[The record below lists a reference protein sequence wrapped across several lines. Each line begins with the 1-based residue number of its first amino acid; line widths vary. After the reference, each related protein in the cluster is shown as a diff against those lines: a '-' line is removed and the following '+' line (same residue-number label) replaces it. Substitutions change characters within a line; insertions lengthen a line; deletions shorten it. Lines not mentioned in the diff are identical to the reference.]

1 MKQLT
6 QADFDN
12 APCWIKSAAIDSD
25 GKAYFYACRADD
37 LSAENIRGAWDV
49 MVVNDH
55 CLFFGEYD
63 ATNWENSAIDR
74 EFN

>member
-12 APCWIKSAAIDSD
+12 APCWINSAAIDSD
-25 GKAYFYACRADD
+25 GKAYFYECHTDD

-49 MVVNDH
+49 MVGNDC

-63 ATNWENSAIDR
+63 ATDWQNSAIDR
-74 EFN
+74 ER